1 MPVIQEAVDL
11 SAGRNFIP
19 NRMRYRLPMSK
30 TNNSVFLLSD
40 SYEYD
45 IELIKK
51 IPPPKTDYKQIVI
64 PFKVIDKIEVKPFR
78 YIMTQNEFNKKLT
91 YLEDQKLL
99 PKLIPIR
106 YPYPKTI
113 ENNIYIP
120 ISEIFKMV
128 TPYLRQMPIQKIKVK
143 IFSLF
148 NQIMF
153 HFNWS
158 RNKILVIDVTRFPVY
173 QTLNMDTYKSDLI
186 NALLTAYMFNPP
198 DTIKKMDWTIV
209 FRAPDVDY
217 KFDLRTWDKR
227 DLTLLRNMLKAI
239 GKPNAT
245 TAKTNEEAGE
255 SVDDFMGTDDE
266 VEDRLYEGCM
276 FCISKYENFCYITY
290 GEMKYLLHE
299 LKHIDMIAL
308 SLHLINTVKLY
319 DQLEEENIEVKPL
332 PAPKEEDYNKETTKF
347 VKMEM
352 DNTIPEI

>member
-1 MPVIQEAVDL
+1 
-11 SAGRNFIP
+11 
-19 NRMRYRLPMSK
+19 MSM
-30 TNNSVFLLSD
+30 
-40 SYEYD
+40 
-45 IELIKK
+45 
-51 IPPPKTDYKQIVI
+51 KTDYKQIVI

-128 TPYLRQMPIQKIKVK
+128 TPYLRQMPIQKIKAK

-158 RNKILVIDVTRFPVY
+158 RNKILVIDVTRFPIY

-198 DTIKKMDWTIV
+198 DTIKKMDWTII

-255 SVDDFMGTDDE
+255 SVDDFMGQDEEVSDSVEGVSGEVKGAIDE
-266 VEDRLYEGCM
+266 VPNESEQIGGDVDISDPEITGLLERNRSVTDSLKSTL
-276 FCISKYENFCYITY
+276 SKYQ
-290 GEMKYLLHE
+290 
-299 LKHIDMIAL
+299 
-308 SLHLINTVKLY
+308 S
-319 DQLEEENIEVKPL
+319 QLPTSGNP
-332 PAPKEEDYNKETTKF
+332 ETT
-347 VKMEM
+347 
-352 DNTIPEI
+352 TIKL